1 MKKHNIKTLLLTGF
15 SFFALSLHPAFA
27 ADDHGHSHDEPAH
40 EESQDD
46 HGHDHDDEEGQI
58 KLTPAQIEAA
68 GIKVESVSAQALGAS
83 ASVPGK
89 ITPAADRMARTVPKA
104 AGIVVEARKNL
115 GDSVE
120 KGEILALIESREMA
134 EAVADYLASRR
145 SEELART
152 NFNREK
158 SLWEKKIT
166 AEQDYLNARNA
177 HQEAKIRVDLA
188 HQKLHALGHDE
199 DMIKA
204 YDKNTG
210 KADIAETLRFHEI
223 RAPLSGRVIGRE
235 LTLGE
240 YVDTTHAAFTIADL
254 SLLWVEIAL
263 PPADLATVKEGQ
275 SANVTSG
282 NQKAQGKL
290 IFVSPAIDPDTR
302 TAKAIIELD
311 NKDGTWRPGAFAHAV
326 IATASNDAATNI
338 KIPQDA
344 VQSMNGSPA
353 VFVRTA
359 DGFEKRDVVTG
370 RSSNR
375 DIEVLSGLKS
385 GESIAVTSTFTLKAE
400 LGKAEAEHAH

>member
-1 MKKHNIKTLLLTGF
+1 MKKYTTPTLLLAGL
-15 SFFALSLHPAFA
+15 SFLALSTAPVYA
-27 ADDHGHSHDEPAH
+27 ADGHGHSHGTEKH
-40 EESQDD
+40 EEDKD
-46 HGHDHDDEEGQI
+46 GHDHGTAEGLI

-68 GIKVESVSAQALGAS
+68 GIKVESVSAQTLGA
-83 ASVPGK
+83 AISVPGK
-89 ITPAADRMARTVPKA
+89 ITTAADRMARTVPKA

-145 SEELART
+145 AEELART
-152 NFNREK
+152 NFTREK

-204 YDKNTG
+204 YDKTAS
-210 KADIAETLRFHEI
+210 KASIAETLRFHEI

-254 SLLWVEIAL
+254 SLVWVEIAL
-263 PPADLATVKEGQ
+263 SPADLSAAQEGQ
-275 SANVTSG
+275 SATICD
-282 NQKAQGKL
+282 NQHKA
-290 IFVSPAIDPDTR
+290 
-302 TAKAIIELD
+302 
-311 NKDGTWRPGAFAHAV
+311 
-326 IATASNDAATNI
+326 
-338 KIPQDA
+338 
-344 VQSMNGSPA
+344 
-353 VFVRTA
+353 
-359 DGFEKRDVVTG
+359 TG
-370 RSSNR
+370 
-375 DIEVLSGLKS
+375 
-385 GESIAVTSTFTLKAE
+385 
-400 LGKAEAEHAH
+400 

>member
-1 MKKHNIKTLLLTGF
+1 MKKYTTPTLLLAGL
-15 SFFALSLHPAFA
+15 SLLALSTVPVYA
-27 ADDHGHSHDEPAH
+27 ADDHGHSHGTEKH
-40 EESQDD
+40 EEDKD
-46 HGHDHDDEEGQI
+46 GHEHGTAEGLI
-58 KLTPAQIEAA
+58 KLTPVQIEAA
-68 GIKVESVSAQALGAS
+68 GIKVESVSAQALGA
-83 ASVPGK
+83 AISVPGK
-89 ITPAADRMARTVPKA
+89 ITTAADRMARTVPKA

-145 SEELART
+145 AEELART
-152 NFNREK
+152 NFTREK

-204 YDKNTG
+204 YDKTAS
-210 KADIAETLRFHEI
+210 KASIAETLRFHEI

-254 SLLWVEIAL
+254 SLVWVEIAL
-263 PPADLATVKEGQ
+263 SPADLSAAQEGQ
-275 SANVTSG
+275 SATISD
-282 NQKAQGKL
+282 NQHKATGKL

-302 TAKAIIELD
+302 TAKAIIALD
-311 NKDGTWRPGAFAHAV
+311 NKDGTWRPGAFANAL
-326 IATASNDAATNI
+326 IDTAPRDSTRSI
-338 KIPQDA
+338 SIPQDA
-344 VQSMNGSPA
+344 VQTINGRPA

-359 DGFEKRDVVTG
+359 DGFEKRDVITG

-375 DIEVLSGLKS
+375 AIEIISGLTS
-385 GESIAVTSTFTLKAE
+385 GENIAVTSTFTLKAE
-400 LGKAEAEHAH
+400 LGKAEAEHVH

>member
-1 MKKHNIKTLLLTGF
+1 MNKDTIKTLLLAGF
-15 SFFALSLHPAFA
+15 SLFALSAYPAYA
-27 ADDHGHSHDEPAH
+27 ADDHGHSHGEETH
-40 EESQDD
+40 EESTDD
-46 HGHDHDDEEGQI
+46 HDHGAEEGQI

-68 GIKVESVSAQALGAS
+68 SIKLESVSTQALGTS
-83 ASVPGK
+83 VSVPGK
-89 ITPAADRMARTVPKA
+89 IITAADRMARTVPKA

-115 GDSVE
+115 GDRVE

-145 SEELART
+145 AEELART
-152 NFNREK
+152 TFTREK

-166 AEQDYLNARNA
+166 AEQDYLNARNV

-204 YDKNTG
+204 YDKNSN
-210 KADIAETLRFHEI
+210 KANIAETLRFHEI

-254 SLLWVEIAL
+254 SIVWVEIAL
-263 PPADLATVKEGQ
+263 PPADLTTIQEGQ
-275 SANVTSG
+275 SVIVTSG
-282 NQKAQGKL
+282 DHKAQGQL

-302 TAKAIIELD
+302 TAKAIIALD
-311 NKDGTWRPGAFAHAV
+311 NKDGAWRPGAFANAV
-326 IATASNDAATNI
+326 ITTAINNEASTHI
-338 KIPQDA
+338 SVPQDA
-344 VQSMNGSPA
+344 VQTINGTPA
-353 VFVRTA
+353 VFVRTT
-359 DGFEKRDVVTG
+359 DGFEKRDVITG

-375 DIEVLSGLKS
+375 NIEIISGLKS
-385 GESIAVTSTFTLKAE
+385 GESVAITNTFTLKAE